1 MGVMA
6 VIARKYNRNGSFT
19 NLKTVVDKHVKI
31 FQFLEKMNEVYVPF
45 VIVKSL
51 LIAIYLCTLGF
62 QITEVKNIFFY

>member
-62 QITEVKNIFFY
+62 QITEVIIFLK